1 MQVCKE
7 PKIKQ
12 IKPNHDT
19 SVINKR
25 NTESVSDQNVVTS
38 DTLIDHCDL
47 PEYDEEFS
55 TFIFVYNETENLDSV
70 ITSTQRYGK
79 PAKVLLALA
88 IEEVHMIIFQMNR
101 AAYLQV
107 CIKLRYAK

>member
-12 IKPNHDT
+12 IRPNHDA
-19 SVINKR
+19 SVISLNKR
-25 NTESVSDQNVVTS
+25 NTESTS
-38 DTLIDHCDL
+38 DMKVTMPASLTGHCDL

-55 TFIFVYNETENLDSV
+55 TFIFVYDETASLTEIAESIKSCRNSAQV
-70 ITSTQRYGK
+70 T
-79 PAKVLLALA
+79 LAVA
-88 IEEVHMIIFQMNR
+88 IEDVHMIIFQMNR

-107 CIKLRYAK
+107 CT